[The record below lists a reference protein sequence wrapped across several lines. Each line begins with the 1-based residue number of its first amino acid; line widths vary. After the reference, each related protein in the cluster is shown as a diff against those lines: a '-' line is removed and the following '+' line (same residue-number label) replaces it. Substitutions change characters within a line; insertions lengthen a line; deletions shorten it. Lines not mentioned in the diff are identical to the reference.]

1 MLKSFNGF
9 RLLNKDI
16 ISSEIPLLGP
26 TDTVAHA
33 LELMETY
40 HLPQLPLVDRE
51 KYIGL
56 AFEEELLNRQLTEEL
71 GQSPDHFPKIAAPS
85 HLHCLEAVQLANDFK
100 LNLVPFVDKEDAF
113 IGAAT
118 VSDLL
123 QALGKIMGVRD
134 AGAVIVLEME
144 QRTFSFSEISRIIES
159 NDAQIAQLNTYWEP
173 QSERLIVTIKIN
185 KFEVSDIINS
195 FQRYEYPVKY
205 YFGEELYENE
215 LRSNYEHLMNYL
227 NI

>member
-123 QALGKIMGVRD
+123 QALGKIMGVRE

-144 QRTFSFSEISRIIES
+144 QRTFSFSEISRIIEIGR
-159 NDAQIAQLNTYWEP
+159 AH
-173 QSERLIVTIKIN
+173 V
-185 KFEVSDIINS
+185 
-195 FQRYEYPVKY
+195 
-205 YFGEELYENE
+205 
-215 LRSNYEHLMNYL
+215 
-227 NI
+227 